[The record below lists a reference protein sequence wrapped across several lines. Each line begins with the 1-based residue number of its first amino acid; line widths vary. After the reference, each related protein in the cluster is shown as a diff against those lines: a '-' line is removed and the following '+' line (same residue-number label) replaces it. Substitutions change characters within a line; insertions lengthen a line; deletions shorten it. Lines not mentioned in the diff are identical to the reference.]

1 MIRSLQPTDLWSLV
15 QFARTPRANEARP
28 REKLNRSCVETLPPY
43 TVIADWVPA
52 RGRRYVWVASDDR
65 QVRGAASLRRRAG
78 KDAWEIDTLLLDG
91 GGDGVCAELLER
103 VGMTAG
109 SQGVQRVFLRLD
121 SESPLVPEAV
131 RAGFIAYQKE
141 RLLRACASPT
151 VSAAPSVPAGLRLR
165 AACDDYPLFRLFQA
179 AVPPGVQAAE
189 GVTFNEWQAT
199 RERGWGRGRRSEF
212 MCEGPGQLDGW
223 LRVTGASTC
232 GYLDMLVRPGEDAV
246 AGVLADFGCQ
256 RLAGKECLLSLV
268 RESDA
273 AVLRAL
279 REHGFKEQEEYV
291 TLVKHVAARVRAP
304 CFIPAGA

>member
-15 QFARTPRANEARP
+15 QFARTPRTNEARP
-28 REKLNRSCVETLPPY
+28 REKLNRSCAETLPPY
-43 TVIADWVPA
+43 TVFADWVPA

-65 QVRGAASLRRRAG
+65 QVRGAASLRRRTG

-91 GGDGVCAELLER
+91 GDDGLCAELLER

-109 SQGVQRVFLRLD
+109 AQGVQRVFLRLD

-131 RAGFIAYQKE
+131 RAGFVAYQKE
-141 RLLRACASPT
+141 RLLRACASPS

-179 AVPPGVQAAE
+179 AVPSGVQAAE
-189 GVTFNEWQAT
+189 GATCKEWQAT
-199 RERGWGRGRRSEF
+199 REKGWGQGRRSEF
-212 MCEGPGQLDGW
+212 VYEGAGQLDGW

-232 GYLDMLVRPGEDAV
+232 GYLDILVRPNEEAV

-273 AVLRAL
+273 AVLHAL
-279 REHGFKEQEEYV
+279 REHGFEEREEYV